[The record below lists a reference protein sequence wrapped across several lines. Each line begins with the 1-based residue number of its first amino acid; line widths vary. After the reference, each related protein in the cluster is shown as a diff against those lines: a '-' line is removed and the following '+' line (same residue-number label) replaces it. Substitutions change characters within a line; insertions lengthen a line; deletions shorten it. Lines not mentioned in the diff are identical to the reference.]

1 MRARK
6 NMYSLMLSE
15 DVVAMIDRLAYQK
28 KSNRSNM
35 INQILAEY
43 VSYRTPEMR
52 LREIFGQMERAL
64 CTEDGFQRMDASSD
78 SVFSLRS
85 ALTYKYNPS
94 VRYTVELYKSDELP
108 ELGRLRVSLRTQ
120 NAALILY
127 LQQFYRL
134 WMTLEGESDG
144 QAAPHSIDGDRLTR
158 TLRLQADRELH
169 GEVAVGE
176 LIARYVDV
184 FDRALKL
191 YFEHLDEPETA
202 KEGIGWLIEQYRE
215 QNPVRV

>member
-1 MRARK
+1 MQAKK

-15 DVVAMIDRLAYQK
+15 DVVAMIDRLAYQR
-28 KSNRSNM
+28 KSNRSNI

-52 LREIFGQMERAL
+52 LREIFEQMERAL

-78 SVFSLRS
+78 SVLSLRS
-85 ALTYKYNPS
+85 ALAYKYNPS
-94 VRYTVELYKSDELP
+94 VRYAVELYKSGELP

-134 WMTLEGESDG
+134 WMSLEGERDG
-144 QAAPHSIDGDRLTR
+144 HTVPYHIEGDRLTR
-158 TLRLQADRELH
+158 ALCLRTDGEVN

-191 YFEHLDEPETA
+191 YFEHLDEPENA
-202 KEGIGWLIEQYRE
+202 ERGVRWLLSQYRE